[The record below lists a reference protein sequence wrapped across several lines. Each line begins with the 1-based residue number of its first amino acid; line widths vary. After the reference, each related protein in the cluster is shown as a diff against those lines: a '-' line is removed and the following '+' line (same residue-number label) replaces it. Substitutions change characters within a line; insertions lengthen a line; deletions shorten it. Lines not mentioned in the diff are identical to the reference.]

1 MEQDDGKKE
10 KEINLLGCS
19 LNRPFDL
26 EGGRPHYGS
35 REPRPLNSVGVFV
48 EASPVQVVP
57 PHVVV
62 LEHPHQLD
70 VLADEAG
77 GQQAVGAQL
86 QTLLQGERHALP
98 TEEAVSVTPPLYTV
112 QKVKIPGCIRPAE
125 SQNSKN
131 KFDNVLAAPYEW
143 KEE

>member
-1 MEQDDGKKE
+1 M
-10 KEINLLGCS
+10 
-19 LNRPFDL
+19 
-26 EGGRPHYGS
+26 
-35 REPRPLNSVGVFV
+35 
-48 EASPVQVVP
+48 EASPVQVVL

-86 QTLLQGERHALP
+86 QTLLQGERHALQ
-98 TEEAVSVTPPLYTV
+98 TQQAVSVTSPLCAV
-112 QKVKIPGCIRPAE
+112 QEVKISGWIWPAQ
-125 SQNSKN
+125 SQNTKY
-131 KFDNVLAAPYEW
+131 KFNNVLAARYEW

>member
-1 MEQDDGKKE
+1 MEQDEGKKE
-10 KEINLLGCS
+10 KEINLLRCS
-19 LNRPFDL
+19 LNRLFDL
-26 EGGRPHYGS
+26 EGAQDPGNQ
-35 REPRPLNSVGVFV
+35 LKSVAVFV
-48 EASPVQVVP
+48 ETSPVQVVP

-62 LEHPHQLD
+62 LERPHQLD

-86 QTLLQGERHALP
+86 QTLLQGERHALQP
-98 TEEAVSVTPPLYTV
+98 QQAVSVTPPLYTV
-112 QKVKIPGCIRPAE
+112 QEVKISGCIRAQ

-131 KFDNVLAAPYEW
+131 KFNNLLAGQYEW

>member
-1 MEQDDGKKE
+1 MEQDEGEKE
-10 KEINLLGCS
+10 KGINLLRCS
-19 LNRPFDL
+19 LNRLFDL
-26 EGGRPHYGS
+26 EGAHVIDPGNQ
-35 REPRPLNSVGVFV
+35 LNFVAVFV

-86 QTLLQGERHALP
+86 QTLLQGERHALR
-98 TEEAVSVTPPLYTV
+98 TQQAVSVTSPLYTV
-112 QKVKIPGCIRPAE
+112 QEVKISGYI
-125 SQNSKN
+125 
-131 KFDNVLAAPYEW
+131 
-143 KEE
+143 

>member
-1 MEQDDGKKE
+1 MEQDEGKKE
-10 KEINLLGCS
+10 KEINLLRCS
-19 LNRPFDL
+19 LNRLFDL
-26 EGGRPHYGS
+26 EGAHIIDPGN
-35 REPRPLNSVGVFV
+35 ELNSVAVFV

-62 LEHPHQLD
+62 LERPHQLD

-86 QTLLQGERHALP
+86 QTLLQGERHALQ
-98 TEEAVSVTPPLYTV
+98 TQQAVSVTSPLHTV
-112 QKVKIPGCIRPAE
+112 QEVKISGCIRPAQR
-125 SQNSKN
+125 QNSKN
-131 KFDNVLAAPYEW
+131 NFNNVLAARYEW

>member
-1 MEQDDGKKE
+1 MRR
-10 KEINLLGCS
+10 S
-19 LNRPFDL
+19 LNRLFDL
-26 EGGRPHYGS
+26 EGAHIIDPGNQ
-35 REPRPLNSVGVFV
+35 LNSVAVFV

-86 QTLLQGERHALP
+86 QTLLQGERHPLQ
-98 TEEAVSVTPPLYTV
+98 TQTQQAVSVTSPLYTV
-112 QKVKIPGCIRPAE
+112 QEVKISGCI
-125 SQNSKN
+125 
-131 KFDNVLAAPYEW
+131 
-143 KEE
+143 